1 MVFMKKICVVLL
13 LSFTIIAVKAQVKI
27 NNALKHE
34 LDSMYVLDQKYR
46 ELVSIKLDSNKVD
59 SLTKLY
65 HISKGNLSDYLWKL
79 QTDADSSNI
88 KRVEEIIRQY
98 GYPGKSIVDT
108 PTNEAVFYIIQHST
122 KIDRYLPLVEQ
133 AANKKELPF
142 RLYAM
147 MKDRSLM
154 NNKKEQIWGS
164 QAMGMKVVN
173 KQTGKTEWK
182 FFIWPIT
189 DAKNVNKRRKEA
201 GFDQTVEENAKRLG
215 LTYKV
220 YTIEQADKGLID

>member
-1 MVFMKKICVVLL
+1 MKKFCVILL

-27 NNALKHE
+27 NNTLKHE

-59 SLTKLY
+59 SLIKLY
-65 HISKGNLSDYLWKL
+65 HISKGNLSNYFWKL
-79 QTDADSSNI
+79 QTDADSSNT
-88 KRVEEIIRQY
+88 KRAEEIISQY
-98 GYPGKSIVDT
+98 GYPGKSVVGES
-108 PTNEAVFYIIQHST
+108 TNEAVFYIIQHST
-122 KIDRYLPLVEQ
+122 KIDQYLPLVEQ

-154 NNKKEQIWGS
+154 YNKKEQIWGT
-164 QAMGMKVVN
+164 QAKGMNVIN
-173 KQTGKTEWK
+173 KQTGKNEWK
-182 FFIWPIT
+182 YFIWPIT
-189 DAKNVNKRRKEA
+189 DASNVNKRRKEA

-220 YTIEQADKGLID
+220 YTMEQVDKGLID

>member
-1 MVFMKKICVVLL
+1 MKKFCVILL

-27 NNALKHE
+27 NNTLKHE
-34 LDSMYVLDQKYR
+34 LDSMYVLDQKNR

-65 HISKGNLSDYLWKL
+65 HINKGNLRNYLMKL
-79 QTDADSSNI
+79 QTDADSSNT

-98 GYPGKSIVDT
+98 GYPGKSVVGE

-122 KIDRYLPLVEQ
+122 KIDKYLPLVEQ

-154 NNKKEQIWGS
+154 HNKKEQIWDS
-164 QAMGMKVVN
+164 QAWGMNVIN
-173 KQTGKTEWK
+173 KQTGKNELT
-182 FFIWPIT
+182 FFIWPIMN
-189 DAKNVNKRRKEA
+189 AKNVNKRRKEA

-220 YTIEQADKGLID
+220 YTMEQVDKGLID

>member
-1 MVFMKKICVVLL
+1 MKKVCAVLL
-13 LSFTIIAVKAQVKI
+13 LSFTIIAAKAQVKI

-59 SLTKLY
+59 SLTKAY
-65 HISKGNLSDYLWKL
+65 HINKGNLSNYLMML

-98 GYPGKSIVDT
+98 GYPGKSVVGE

-122 KIDRYLPLVEQ
+122 KIDQYLPLVEQ

-154 NNKKEQIWGS
+154 HNKKEQIWGT
-164 QAMGMKVVN
+164 QASGMNVVN
-173 KQTGKTEWK
+173 KQTGKNELT

-215 LTYKV
+215 LTYKI
-220 YTIEQADKGLID
+220 YTMEQVNNGLID

>member
-1 MVFMKKICVVLL
+1 MKKICVVLL

-27 NNALKHE
+27 NNALKHD

-59 SLTKLY
+59 SLTKFY
-65 HISKGNLSDYLWKL
+65 HISKGNLSNYLWKL

-108 PTNEAVFYIIQHST
+108 PTNKAVFYIIQHST
-122 KIDRYLPLVEQ
+122 KIDQYLPLVEQ

-154 NNKKEQIWGS
+154 YNKKEQIWGT
-164 QAMGMKVVN
+164 QAKGMNVVN
-173 KQTGKTEWK
+173 KQTGKTEWE
-182 FFIWPIT
+182 FFVWPIT

-220 YTIEQADKGLID
+220 YTMEQVDKGLID

>member
-1 MVFMKKICVVLL
+1 MKKFCVVLL

-27 NNALKHE
+27 NNTLKHE

-65 HISKGNLSDYLWKL
+65 HISKGNLSNYLWKL
-79 QTDADSSNI
+79 QTDADSSNT

-98 GYPGKSIVDT
+98 GYPGKSVVGA

-122 KIDRYLPLVEQ
+122 KIDKYLPLVEQ

-154 NNKKEQIWGS
+154 YNKKEQIWGT
-164 QAMGMKVVN
+164 QAKGMNVVN
-173 KQTGKTEWK
+173 KQTGKNEWK
-182 FFIWPIT
+182 FFIWPIM

-220 YTIEQADKGLID
+220 YTMEQVDKGLID

>member
-1 MVFMKKICVVLL
+1 MKKICVILL

-65 HISKGNLSDYLWKL
+65 HISKGNLSNYLWKL

-122 KIDRYLPLVEQ
+122 KIDQYLPLVEQ
-133 AANKKELPF
+133 AANKKELPSDF
-142 RLYAM
+142 ML
-147 MKDRSLM
+147 
-154 NNKKEQIWGS
+154 
-164 QAMGMKVVN
+164 
-173 KQTGKTEWK
+173 
-182 FFIWPIT
+182 
-189 DAKNVNKRRKEA
+189 
-201 GFDQTVEENAKRLG
+201 
-215 LTYKV
+215 
-220 YTIEQADKGLID
+220 

>member
-1 MVFMKKICVVLL
+1 MKKVCVVLL

-27 NNALKHE
+27 NNVLKHE

-65 HISKGNLSDYLWKL
+65 HISKGNLSNYLWKL
-79 QTDADSSNI
+79 QTDADSSNT
-88 KRVEEIIRQY
+88 KRVEEIIGQY
-98 GYPGKSIVDT
+98 GYPGKSVVGE

-122 KIDRYLPLVEQ
+122 KIDQYLPLVEQ

-154 NNKKEQIWGS
+154 YNKKEQIWGT
-164 QAMGMKVVN
+164 QAKGMSIIN
-173 KQTGKTEWK
+173 KQTGKNNWR

-189 DAKNVNKRRKEA
+189 DARNVNKRRKEA

-220 YTIEQADKGLID
+220 YTMEQVDKGLID